1 MKAFAGW
8 VMFGLMTSASCAGWG
23 QAAPATPPTQSTSP
37 APTNSEAK
45 PTADAAPATVT
56 EATPALWK
64 VKGVHGTIYLFGS
77 IHMMKK
83 DVHWETTKVKEALG
97 ASELLYLEIAGLDD
111 ASIQAAQPQILQLGT
126 DPDHP
131 LSTKITKEDLD
142 LLDGAVKTM
151 GLPGEQVLEPMKP
164 WLVYL
169 TISVVPIVQ
178 AGYDPNS
185 GVDKTLEAEMKK
197 AAKPEKGFETIT
209 EQMHY
214 MADMPDA
221 LQTQMLHQTLLDLPK
236 SAIQTKEMMASWIR
250 GDVEAIGKLE
260 NDEMKAKYPELYSVL
275 LVKRNERFAD
285 ALAGML
291 KDPATGTVFVAVG
304 AGHLAGADSV
314 LTMLETRG
322 FKAERVE

>member
-8 VMFGLMTSASCAGWG
+8 ALLGLIGCTCCVVLG
-23 QAAPATPPTQSTSP
+23 QAPAATSDG
-37 APTNSEAK
+37 AK
-45 PTADAAPATVT
+45 PAAAAPPVAA

-83 DVHWETTKVKEALG
+83 DVHWETAKVKEALG
-97 ASELLYLEIAGLDD
+97 ASDLLYLEIAGLDD
-111 ASIQAAQPQILQLGT
+111 ASMQAAQPQILQLGT
-126 DPDHP
+126 DAEHP
-131 LSTKITKEDLD
+131 LSTKISKADLD

-151 GLPGEQVLEPMKP
+151 GLPGEQVMEPMKP
-164 WLVYL
+164 WLAYL
-169 TISVVPIVQ
+169 TISIVPIVQ

-185 GVDKTLEAEMKK
+185 GVDKTLEAEMKQ
-197 AAKPEKGFETIT
+197 AGKPEKGFETIA
-209 EQMHY
+209 EQMDY
-214 MADMPDA
+214 MADMPEA
-221 LQTQMLHQTLLDLPK
+221 LQIQMLHQTLLDLPE
-236 SAIQTKEMMASWIR
+236 SASQTAAMMASWTR

-260 NDEMKAKYPELYSVL
+260 NEEMKTKYPELYSVL

-285 ALAGML
+285 ALAGLL

-314 LTMLETRG
+314 LNMLETRG